1 MEIPMKNTK
10 MERKI
15 MKLKDKMSTISF
27 GHLKSEKAVDRHFF
41 LKSDLD
47 DSLLQILATLH
58 LEDEFKSLNI
68 SRLLNLFVMKG
79 IWEFGEMELDDFFK
93 TISEL
98 NADFMEA

>member
-1 MEIPMKNTK
+1 MKNAQKGTK
-10 MERKI
+10 NM
-15 MKLKDKMSTISF
+15 MLKDKLNTISY

-47 DSLLQILATLH
+47 DSLLQILATLQ

-68 SRLLNLFVMKG
+68 SRLLNLFVMRG
-79 IWEFGEMELDDFFK
+79 IFEFREMEMEDFFK

-98 NADFMEA
+98 NAEFMET